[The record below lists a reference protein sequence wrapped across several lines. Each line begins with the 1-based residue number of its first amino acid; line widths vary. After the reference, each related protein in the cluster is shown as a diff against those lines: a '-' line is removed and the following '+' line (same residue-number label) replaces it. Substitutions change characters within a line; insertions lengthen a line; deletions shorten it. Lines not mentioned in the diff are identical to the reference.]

1 MDSKTKSELD
11 GEGDLRSEIE
21 QGLAGIEREVM
32 SEIENRAL
40 RVNFFEALKHL
51 IVSGNVLVHLP
62 KKGGLRVFPMSSF
75 VVKRAPDG
83 ELLEVILEESVSPR
97 ALPEGIEGID
107 YTGEEDLKLYTK
119 IYRLNTDSYQVYQE
133 VEGHIVPGSDGKY
146 KKDLMPWLA
155 LRMVHLDGEDYGRSF
170 VEEYLG
176 DLKSLEGL
184 MEALVSS
191 AAS

>member
-62 KKGGLRVFPMSSF
+62 KKG
-75 VVKRAPDG
+75 
-83 ELLEVILEESVSPR
+83 
-97 ALPEGIEGID
+97 D
-107 YTGEEDLKLYTK
+107 YEFSLC
-119 IYRLNTDSYQVYQE
+119 
-133 VEGHIVPGSDGKY
+133 
-146 KKDLMPWLA
+146 LA
-155 LRMVHLDGEDYGRSF
+155 
-170 VEEYLG
+170 
-176 DLKSLEGL
+176 SL
-184 MEALVSS
+184 
-191 AAS
+191 